1 MSPPP
6 AEKSKT
12 TQLSLTSFFKG
23 FAKAKQTGATQQVM
37 PKATQQLAQTV
48 TQQVPKE
55 LAMSKRKTFKSKSPV
70 PYTPAA
76 ILEGADGQPL
86 PLPRTLAKISPQAQL
101 PQILSP

>member
-23 FAKAKQTGATQQVM
+23 YAKAKQTGATQQVM
-37 PKATQQLAQTV
+37 PKATQQLAQTAA
-48 TQQVPKE
+48 QQVSKE
-55 LAMSKRKTFKSKSPV
+55 LAMSKRRTFKSKSPV
-70 PYTPAA
+70 PYTPAV
-76 ILEGADGQPL
+76 ILEGVDGQPL
-86 PLPRTLAKISPQAQL
+86 PLPRTLTKLTPQVQP